1 MSTPHN
7 RCFPIHFLSGI
18 KICKM
23 GTTIV
28 RGFAYVKPA
37 GFYPRCWWE
46 RWGYYRPHL
55 EEIFS
60 GFFLT
65 ITWPILVH
73 LAWPRARFD
82 RTREG
87 YKMISSEIPQTCGLP
102 VTNPTSGSEKVG
114 LHMSNMPNEMLL
126 HSEHIPYIQMVQ
138 KLWVCTCK

>member
-1 MSTPHN
+1 MYAFLKYKMGNMEGLMNPKNS
-7 RCFPIHFLSGI
+7 IILSGI

-28 RGFAYVKPA
+28 QGFAYVKPV

-55 EEIFS
+55 EEFFS

-73 LAWPRARFD
+73 LAWPRAHFD

-87 YKMISSEIPQTCGLP
+87 YKMISSEIPQTRGLP
-102 VTNPTSGSEKVG
+102 MTNPT
-114 LHMSNMPNEMLL
+114 
-126 HSEHIPYIQMVQ
+126 YIQKNLVQ
-138 KLWVCTCK
+138 LSMKQSAWIIGTMNITEWVDM